1 LGHKIETGE
10 YLVWLAAAQ
19 DHSMAAGA
27 GGWLMARPLTWPAP
41 APAAAISRTFA
52 PARTAVAWV
61 GPPVDRNG
69 PRLSA
74 ALGPSAP
81 SSRTPATTA
90 SIFIEVPGLQP
101 TMRCVTPSAAL
112 SFEDDNEIMRLRLVN
127 SGGGVPFPH
136 ASDDGRDLY

>member
-101 TMRCVTPSAAL
+101 TMRCVLRWIPSN
-112 SFEDDNEIMRLRLVN
+112 SLRC
-127 SGGGVPFPH
+127 PFV
-136 ASDDGRDLY
+136 